1 MEGKDWVLL
10 TDQAGDLYDRLK
22 EVLPCSSP
30 LLERAYQ
37 RYRRRQSKKID
48 AAVKADFLKIGD
60 KVLFNGQVVEVYAFV
75 ASKFSTK
82 GTPKFR
88 YQDGREAF
96 VGRMETT
103 YTGKGYYPQL
113 AYIKPEDQP
122 TPKAVVSSITPR
134 VLKVEKVSVF
144 AGGKK
149 YVPNWQVKVI
159 ANGLVLYQSDK
170 EHLAYERLGKLEK
183 RVSEIGIQELIKE
196 VRSAEV
202 S

>member
-1 MEGKDWVLL
+1 MKEKDWVLL

-37 RYRRRQSKKID
+37 RYRRRQSKQVSN
-48 AAVKADFLKIGD
+48 AVIVRLLKVGD
-60 KVLFNGQVVEVYAFV
+60 KVKYYGRILEVYDFNGSSPRFRENGNPVYVHDAYF
-75 ASKFSTK
+75 SKLQ
-82 GTPKFR
+82 
-88 YQDGREAF
+88 YVNE
-96 VGRMETT
+96 
-103 YTGKGYYPQL
+103 
-113 AYIKPEDQP
+113 EDRP
-122 TPKAVVSSITPR
+122 SPKAVVSSTTPR
-134 VLKVEKVSVF
+134 VLKVEKISVF

-159 ANGLVLYQSDK
+159 ANGLVLQQFDK
-170 EHLAYERLGKLEK
+170 EHLAYECLGKLEK